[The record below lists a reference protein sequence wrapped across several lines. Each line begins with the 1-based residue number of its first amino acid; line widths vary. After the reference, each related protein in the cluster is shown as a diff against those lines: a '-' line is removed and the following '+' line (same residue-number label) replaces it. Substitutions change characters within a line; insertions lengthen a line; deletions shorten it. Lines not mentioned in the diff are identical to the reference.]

1 MEIRKIALS
10 LIAAMALGTT
20 AVQAQCTDNC
30 KKKTTTKA
38 KIDTAVNHFEKDLKR
53 DEAKVKTVAHKAGCA
68 FKRDAKKVG
77 AAVKRDEAKVKTAA
91 HKAGCAFKRDAKKVG
106 AAVKRDEAK
115 VKTAAHKAGCAFK
128 RDANKVG
135 AAVKRDEV
143 KVGKA
148 VKKTY
153 TKAKNALKK

>member
-38 KIDTAVNHFEKDLKR
+38 KIDTAVNHFEKDLKC

-106 AAVKRDEAK
+106 AAVKRDE
-115 VKTAAHKAGCAFK
+115 
-128 RDANKVG
+128 
-135 AAVKRDEV
+135 V

-153 TKAKNALKK
+153 TKAKNALKKQK

>member
-10 LIAAMALGTT
+10 LVAAMALGTT
-20 AVQAQCTDNC
+20 AVQARCTNNC
-30 KKKTTTKA
+30 KKSTTTKV
-38 KIDTAVNHFEKDLKR
+38 KNGTTVNRFEKDLKC
-53 DEAKVKTVAHKAGCA
+53 DEAKVKTAAHKAGCA
-68 FKRDAKKVG
+68 FKCDAKKVG
-77 AAVKRDEAKVKTAA
+77 AAVKCDEAKVKTAA

-106 AAVKRDEAK
+106 AAVKRDE
-115 VKTAAHKAGCAFK
+115 
-128 RDANKVG
+128 
-135 AAVKRDEV
+135 V

>member
-77 AAVKRDEAKVKTAA
+77 AAVKCDEAKVKTTA
-91 HKAGCAFKRDAKKVG
+91 HKAGCAFKRDAK
-106 AAVKRDEAK
+106 
-115 VKTAAHKAGCAFK
+115 
-128 RDANKVG
+128 KVG

>member
-20 AVQAQCTDNC
+20 AVQAQFTNNC
-30 KKKTTTKA
+30 KKSTTTKV
-38 KIDTAVNHFEKDLKR
+38 KNGTTVNRFEKDLK
-53 DEAKVKTVAHKAGCA
+53 C
-68 FKRDAKKVG
+68 
-77 AAVKRDEAKVKTAA
+77 DEAKVKTAA

-115 VKTAAHKAGCAFK
+115 VKTAVHKAGCAFK
-128 RDANKVG
+128 RDAKKVG
-135 AAVKRDEV
+135 AAVKRDEM

-153 TKAKNALKK
+153 NKAKNALKN

>member
-20 AVQAQCTDNC
+20 AVQAQCTNNC

-77 AAVKRDEAKVKTAA
+77 AAVKRDEAKVKTVA
-91 HKAGCAFKRDAKKVG
+91 HKAGCAFKRDAK
-106 AAVKRDEAK
+106 
-115 VKTAAHKAGCAFK
+115 
-128 RDANKVG
+128 KVG

-153 TKAKNALKK
+153 TKAKNALKKQK

>member
-20 AVQAQCTDNC
+20 AVQAQCTNNC
-30 KKKTTTKA
+30 KKSTTTKA
-38 KIDTAVNHFEKDLKR
+38 KIGTTVNRFEKDLKC

-91 HKAGCAFKRDAKKVG
+91 HKAGCAFKRD
-106 AAVKRDEAK
+106 VK
-115 VKTAAHKAGCAFK
+115 
-128 RDANKVG
+128 KVG

-153 TKAKNALKK
+153 TKAKNALKKQK

>member
-20 AVQAQCTDNC
+20 TVQAQCTNNC
-30 KKKTTTKA
+30 KKSTTTKA
-38 KIDTAVNHFEKDLKR
+38 KIDTAVNHFEKDLKC

-106 AAVKRDEAK
+106 AAVKRDE
-115 VKTAAHKAGCAFK
+115 
-128 RDANKVG
+128 
-135 AAVKRDEV
+135 V

-153 TKAKNALKK
+153 TKAKNALKKQK

>member
-10 LIAAMALGTT
+10 LVAAMALGTT
-20 AVQAQCTDNC
+20 AVQAQCTNNC

-38 KIDTAVNHFEKDLKR
+38 KIDTAVNRFEKDLKR
-53 DEAKVKTVAHKAGCA
+53 DEAKVKTAAHKAGCA

-106 AAVKRDEAK
+106 AAVKRDE
-115 VKTAAHKAGCAFK
+115 
-128 RDANKVG
+128 
-135 AAVKRDEV
+135 V

-153 TKAKNALKK
+153 NKAKNALKK

>member
-20 AVQAQCTDNC
+20 VVQAQCTNNC
-30 KKKTTTKA
+30 KKNTTTKA
-38 KIDTAVNHFEKDLKR
+38 KNGTTVNHFEKDLKCDEAKVKTAVHKAGCAFKRDAKKVGAAVKR

-77 AAVKRDEAKVKTAA
+77 AAVKRDE
-91 HKAGCAFKRDAKKVG
+91 
-106 AAVKRDEAK
+106 
-115 VKTAAHKAGCAFK
+115 
-128 RDANKVG
+128 
-135 AAVKRDEV
+135 V

>member
-1 MEIRKIALS
+1 MEIRKITLS

-20 AVQAQCTDNC
+20 AVQAQCTNNC
-30 KKKTTTKA
+30 KKNTTTKA
-38 KIDTAVNHFEKDLKR
+38 KIGTTVNRFEKDLK
-53 DEAKVKTVAHKAGCA
+53 C
-68 FKRDAKKVG
+68 
-77 AAVKRDEAKVKTAA
+77 DEAKVKTAA
-91 HKAGCAFKRDAKKVG
+91 HKAGCAFKCNAKKVG
-106 AAVKRDEAK
+106 AAVKCDEAK

-128 RDANKVG
+128 HDAKKVG

-153 TKAKNALKK
+153 TTAKNALKKQK

>member
-10 LIAAMALGTT
+10 LVAAMTLGTT
-20 AVQAQCTDNC
+20 AVQAQCTNNC
-30 KKKTTTKA
+30 KKNTTTKV
-38 KIDTAVNHFEKDLKR
+38 KNGTTVNRFEKDLKC
-53 DEAKVKTVAHKAGCA
+53 DEAKVKTAAHKAGCA
-68 FKRDAKKVG
+68 FKCDAKKVG
-77 AAVKRDEAKVKTAA
+77 AAVKCDEAKVKTAA

-106 AAVKRDEAK
+106 AAVKRDE
-115 VKTAAHKAGCAFK
+115 
-128 RDANKVG
+128 
-135 AAVKRDEV
+135 V

>member
-77 AAVKRDEAKVKTAA
+77 AAVKRHEAKVKTAA

-106 AAVKRDEAK
+106 AAVKRDE
-115 VKTAAHKAGCAFK
+115 
-128 RDANKVG
+128 
-135 AAVKRDEV
+135 V

-153 TKAKNALKK
+153 TKAKNALKKQK

>member
-20 AVQAQCTDNC
+20 AVQAQCTNNC

-106 AAVKRDEAK
+106 AAVKRDE
-115 VKTAAHKAGCAFK
+115 
-128 RDANKVG
+128 
-135 AAVKRDEV
+135 V

-153 TKAKNALKK
+153 TKAKNALKKQK

>member
-20 AVQAQCTDNC
+20 AVQAQCTNNC
-30 KKKTTTKA
+30 KKSTTTKA
-38 KIDTAVNHFEKDLKR
+38 KIGTTVNRFEKDLKR

-106 AAVKRDEAK
+106 AAVKRDE
-115 VKTAAHKAGCAFK
+115 
-128 RDANKVG
+128 
-135 AAVKRDEV
+135 V

-153 TKAKNALKK
+153 TKAKNALKKQK

>member
-77 AAVKRDEAKVKTAA
+77 AAVKRDEAKVKTVA
-91 HKAGCAFKRDAKKVG
+91 HKAGCAFKRDAK
-106 AAVKRDEAK
+106 
-115 VKTAAHKAGCAFK
+115 
-128 RDANKVG
+128 KVG

-153 TKAKNALKK
+153 TKAKNALKKQK

>member
-10 LIAAMALGTT
+10 LVAAMALGTT
-20 AVQAQCTDNC
+20 AVQAQCTNNC

-77 AAVKRDEAKVKTAA
+77 AAVKRDEAKVKTVA
-91 HKAGCAFKRDAKKVG
+91 HKAGCAFKRDAK
-106 AAVKRDEAK
+106 
-115 VKTAAHKAGCAFK
+115 
-128 RDANKVG
+128 KVG

>member
-20 AVQAQCTDNC
+20 AVQAQCTNNC

-38 KIDTAVNHFEKDLKR
+38 KIATAVNHFEKDLK
-53 DEAKVKTVAHKAGCA
+53 C
-68 FKRDAKKVG
+68 
-77 AAVKRDEAKVKTAA
+77 DEAKVKTAA

-115 VKTAAHKAGCAFK
+115 V
-128 RDANKVG
+128 
-135 AAVKRDEV
+135 
-143 KVGKA
+143 GKA

-153 TKAKNALKK
+153 NKAKNALKK

>member
-20 AVQAQCTDNC
+20 AVQAQCTNNC

-38 KIDTAVNHFEKDLKR
+38 KIDTAVNHFEKDLKCDEAKVKTVAHKAGCAFKRDAKKVGAAVKR

-77 AAVKRDEAKVKTAA
+77 AAVKRDEAKV
-91 HKAGCAFKRDAKKVG
+91 
-106 AAVKRDEAK
+106 
-115 VKTAAHKAGCAFK
+115 
-128 RDANKVG
+128 
-135 AAVKRDEV
+135 
-143 KVGKA
+143 GKA

-153 TKAKNALKK
+153 NKAKNALKK

>member
-10 LIAAMALGTT
+10 LVAAMALGTT

-30 KKKTTTKA
+30 KKNTTTKV
-38 KIDTAVNHFEKDLKR
+38 KNGTTVNRFEKDLKR

-106 AAVKRDEAK
+106 AAVKRDEM
-115 VKTAAHKAGCAFK
+115 
-128 RDANKVG
+128 
-135 AAVKRDEV
+135 

>member
-10 LIAAMALGTT
+10 LIAAMALGIT
-20 AVQAQCTDNC
+20 AVQAQCTNNC
-30 KKKTTTKA
+30 KKSTTTKA
-38 KIDTAVNHFEKDLKR
+38 KIGTTVNSFEKDLKC

-77 AAVKRDEAKVKTAA
+77 AAVKRDEAKVKTVA
-91 HKAGCAFKRDAKKVG
+91 HKAGCAFKRDAK
-106 AAVKRDEAK
+106 
-115 VKTAAHKAGCAFK
+115 
-128 RDANKVG
+128 KVG

>member
-20 AVQAQCTDNC
+20 AVLAQCTNNC
-30 KKKTTTKA
+30 KKSTTTKV
-38 KIDTAVNHFEKDLKR
+38 KNGTTVNRFEKDLKC
-53 DEAKVKTVAHKAGCA
+53 DEAKVKTAAHKAGCA
-68 FKRDAKKVG
+68 FKCDAKKVG
-77 AAVKRDEAKVKTAA
+77 AAVKCDEAKVKTAA

-106 AAVKRDEAK
+106 AAVKRDE
-115 VKTAAHKAGCAFK
+115 
-128 RDANKVG
+128 
-135 AAVKRDEV
+135 V

>member
-20 AVQAQCTDNC
+20 AVQAQCTNNC

-38 KIDTAVNHFEKDLKR
+38 KIDTAVNHFEKDLKC

-106 AAVKRDEAK
+106 AAVKRDE
-115 VKTAAHKAGCAFK
+115 
-128 RDANKVG
+128 
-135 AAVKRDEV
+135 V

-153 TKAKNALKK
+153 TKAKNALKKQK

>member
-10 LIAAMALGTT
+10 LVAAMALGTT

-106 AAVKRDEAK
+106 AAVKRDE
-115 VKTAAHKAGCAFK
+115 
-128 RDANKVG
+128 
-135 AAVKRDEV
+135 V

>member
-10 LIAAMALGTT
+10 LVAAMALGTT
-20 AVQAQCTDNC
+20 AVQAQCTNNC

-106 AAVKRDEAK
+106 AAVKRDE
-115 VKTAAHKAGCAFK
+115 
-128 RDANKVG
+128 
-135 AAVKRDEV
+135 V

>member
-10 LIAAMALGTT
+10 LVAAMTLGTT
-20 AVQAQCTDNC
+20 AVQAQCTNTC
-30 KKKTTTKA
+30 KKSTTTKA
-38 KIDTAVNHFEKDLKR
+38 KNGTTVNRFEKDLK
-53 DEAKVKTVAHKAGCA
+53 C
-68 FKRDAKKVG
+68 
-77 AAVKRDEAKVKTAA
+77 DEAKVKTAA

-106 AAVKRDEAK
+106 AAVKRDE
-115 VKTAAHKAGCAFK
+115 
-128 RDANKVG
+128 
-135 AAVKRDEV
+135 V

>member
-10 LIAAMALGTT
+10 LVAAMTLGTT
-20 AVQAQCTDNC
+20 AVQAQCTNTC
-30 KKKTTTKA
+30 KKSTTTKA
-38 KIDTAVNHFEKDLKR
+38 KIGTTVNHFEKDLKC

-77 AAVKRDEAKVKTAA
+77 AAVKRDEAKVKTVA

-106 AAVKRDEAK
+106 AAVKRDE
-115 VKTAAHKAGCAFK
+115 
-128 RDANKVG
+128 
-135 AAVKRDEV
+135 V

-153 TKAKNALKK
+153 NKAKNALKK

>member
-10 LIAAMALGTT
+10 LIAAMALGIT
-20 AVQAQCTDNC
+20 AVQTQCTNNC
-30 KKKTTTKA
+30 KKSTTTKA
-38 KIDTAVNHFEKDLKR
+38 KIGTTVNSFEKDLKC

-77 AAVKRDEAKVKTAA
+77 AAVKRDE
-91 HKAGCAFKRDAKKVG
+91 
-106 AAVKRDEAK
+106 
-115 VKTAAHKAGCAFK
+115 
-128 RDANKVG
+128 
-135 AAVKRDEV
+135 V

>member
-20 AVQAQCTDNC
+20 AVQAQCTNNC

-106 AAVKRDEAK
+106 AAVKRDEM
-115 VKTAAHKAGCAFK
+115 
-128 RDANKVG
+128 
-135 AAVKRDEV
+135 

-153 TKAKNALKK
+153 NKAKNALKK

>member
-20 AVQAQCTDNC
+20 AVQAQCTNNY
-30 KKKTTTKA
+30 KKNTTTKA
-38 KIDTAVNHFEKDLKR
+38 KNGTTVNRFEKDLKC

-106 AAVKRDEAK
+106 AAVKRDE
-115 VKTAAHKAGCAFK
+115 
-128 RDANKVG
+128 
-135 AAVKRDEV
+135 V

-153 TKAKNALKK
+153 NKAKNALKK

>member
-53 DEAKVKTVAHKAGCA
+53 DEAKVKTVVHKAGCA
-68 FKRDAKKVG
+68 FKRDVKKVG

-106 AAVKRDEAK
+106 AAVKRDE
-115 VKTAAHKAGCAFK
+115 
-128 RDANKVG
+128 
-135 AAVKRDEV
+135 V

-153 TKAKNALKK
+153 TKAKNALKKQK

>member
-53 DEAKVKTVAHKAGCA
+53 DEAKVKTVVHKAGCA

-77 AAVKRDEAKVKTAA
+77 AAVKRDEVKVKTAA
-91 HKAGCAFKRDAKKVG
+91 HKAGCAFKCDAKKVG
-106 AAVKRDEAK
+106 AAVKRDE
-115 VKTAAHKAGCAFK
+115 VKA
-128 RDANKVG
+128 
-135 AAVKRDEV
+135 
-143 KVGKA
+143 GKA

>member
-20 AVQAQCTDNC
+20 AVQAQFTNNC
-30 KKKTTTKA
+30 KKSTTTKA
-38 KIDTAVNHFEKDLKR
+38 KIGTTVNRFEKDLKC

-77 AAVKRDEAKVKTAA
+77 AAVKRDE
-91 HKAGCAFKRDAKKVG
+91 
-106 AAVKRDEAK
+106 
-115 VKTAAHKAGCAFK
+115 
-128 RDANKVG
+128 
-135 AAVKRDEV
+135 V

-148 VKKTY
+148 VKNTY
-153 TKAKNALKK
+153 TNAKNALKKQK

>member
-10 LIAAMALGTT
+10 LVAAMALGTT
-20 AVQAQCTDNC
+20 AVQAQCTNNC

-106 AAVKRDEAK
+106 AAVKRDE
-115 VKTAAHKAGCAFK
+115 
-128 RDANKVG
+128 
-135 AAVKRDEV
+135 V

-153 TKAKNALKK
+153 TKAKNALKKQK